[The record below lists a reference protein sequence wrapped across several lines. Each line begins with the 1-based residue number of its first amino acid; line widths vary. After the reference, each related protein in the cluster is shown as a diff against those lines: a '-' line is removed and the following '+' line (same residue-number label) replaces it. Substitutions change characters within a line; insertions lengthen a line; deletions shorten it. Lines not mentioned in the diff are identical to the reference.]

1 MGTTVAT
8 NALLERK
15 GERTALLITKG
26 FKVMIFEG
34 FEEIAPSN
42 RCKQDLLHIGN
53 QSRPHMFDLAIR
65 RPDVLYSKVVE
76 ISERV
81 VLESC
86 AESGR
91 QPLALTSP
99 LPIRTS
105 VGVTGETVQIIEDL
119 GISYVRHI
127 DRSEGRLTG
136 YR

>member
-1 MGTTVAT
+1 
-8 NALLERK
+8 
-15 GERTALLITKG
+15 
-26 FKVMIFEG
+26 
-34 FEEIAPSN
+34 
-42 RCKQDLLHIGN
+42 
-53 QSRPHMFDLAIR
+53 MFDLAIR

-99 LPIRTS
+99 SPIRSS

-119 GISYVRHI
+119 GMSYVSDI
-127 DRSEGRLTG
+127 CSGPTVNQTG
-136 YR
+136 S